1 MLVNVMGAA
10 RPALPAFAFE
20 ACRDLLAIRL
30 GARHAA
36 LDVSAGPDTVKRQL
50 QARDAADAVAA
61 DRRRRGNNRA
71 THSS

>member
-1 MLVNVMGAA
+1 
-10 RPALPAFAFE
+10 
-20 ACRDLLAIRL
+20 
-30 GARHAA
+30 
-36 LDVSAGPDTVKRQL
+36 L